1 LLALAIADEPTN
13 EEVPEESTENSEE
26 SDDTPLGPSEF
37 AQTTVLFPDYPDK
50 SKCFFHLTSISLF
63 FNTLCAEFVQGEFVE
78 VLCGFK
84 NTGDKSFNIT
94 MLKGSLNSP
103 YDHSMYIQ
111 NFTEQAPFNEIKTGE
126 EGTLAYKFFPDP
138 GLEPRD
144 YVLTLYVDYVD
155 ADKEEYRTVY
165 YNSTI
170 EIVESQS
177 SLDMRTFFGRVLSVV
192 FFALVALVG
201 YHLYKKF
208 GTKKRSKSDVK
219 TTSSNN
225 EWLEG
230 SFGPSEP
237 RRAGSGKKPSAKKTS

>member
-1 LLALAIADEPTN
+1 MSAL
-13 EEVPEESTENSEE
+13 
-26 SDDTPLGPSEF
+26 F
-37 AQTTVLFPDYPDK
+37 Q
-50 SKCFFHLTSISLF
+50 
-63 FNTLCAEFVQGEFVE
+63 TLCALDSDQCEPEFVQGEFVE

-94 MLKGSLNSP
+94 PLKGSLNSP

-155 ADKEEYRTVY
+155 AEKEEYRTVY

-177 SLDMRTFFGRVLSVV
+177 SLDMRTFFGRLLSVV
-192 FFALVALVG
+192 FFVLVALVG

-208 GTKKRSKSDVK
+208 GTKKRSKADVK
-219 TTSSNN
+219 SGGSNN

-237 RRAGSGKKPSAKKTS
+237 RRSGSGKKGSAKKTS

>member
-1 LLALAIADEPTN
+1 MLH
-13 EEVPEESTENSEE
+13 S
-26 SDDTPLGPSEF
+26 
-37 AQTTVLFPDYPDK
+37 VLDRK
-50 SKCFFHLTSISLF
+50 HL
-63 FNTLCAEFVQGEFVE
+63 AEFVQGEFVE

-84 NTGDKSFNIT
+84 NAGDKSFNIT
-94 MLKGSLNSP
+94 LLKGSLNSP

-165 YNSTI
+165 YNSSI

-177 SLDMRTFFGRVLSVV
+177 SLDTRTFFGRVLSLV
-192 FFALVALVG
+192 FFGLVALVG

-208 GTKKRSKSDVK
+208 GTRRRSKTDVK
-219 TTSSNN
+219 TGGSSN

-230 SFGPSEP
+230 SNAPGEP
-237 RRAGSGKKPSAKKTS
+237 RRAGSGKKSSKKSS

>member
-1 LLALAIADEPTN
+1 MSPLLGRPNLRKLLCCFQI
-13 EEVPEESTENSEE
+13 SRIKK
-26 SDDTPLGPSEF
+26 F
-37 AQTTVLFPDYPDK
+37 VL
-50 SKCFFHLTSISLF
+50 
-63 FNTLCAEFVQGEFVE
+63 GEFVE

-94 MLKGSLNSP
+94 MLKGSLNSL

-111 NFTEQAPFNEIKTGE
+111 NFTEQAPFNEIKPGE

-138 GLEPRD
+138 HLDPFN

-165 YNSTI
+165 YNSSI

-177 SLDMRTFFGRVLSVV
+177 SVDTRTFFGRLLSLV

-208 GTKKRSKSDVK
+208 GTKKRSKADTKSGAV
-219 TTSSNN
+219 TSN

-230 SFGPSEP
+230 SHTPGEP
-237 RRAGSGKKPSAKKTS
+237 RRGGSGKKSSAKKSS